1 MALKAGLEIH
11 QQLNSGKLFCNCDSS
26 DNGKDLQ
33 FKRKLH
39 ATSSEL
45 GDVDIAAKTEQIKLF
60 TYYNKSC
67 NCLVYTDE
75 EPPRGPN
82 KDAVIIALQF
92 AKLVG
97 ATVVEEM
104 HFMRKVVVDGSNTSG
119 FQRTGLIATGGKIE
133 YDGKILELD
142 QLCLEEDSCRHGEEN
157 HEYLLDRLGIPL
169 LEITTKP
176 QLNDSNDV
184 QKAAKAIGRLLRACN
199 VKRGL
204 GTIRQDVNVSINNGQ
219 RVELK
224 GFQDLTSMPKV
235 VDNEV
240 KRQTNLNNLKMA
252 EIGETT
258 VVNDCFTKKKDFALA
273 LKIKKWNGILGT
285 KKSPSDN
292 IRMGRELADYA
303 KRAGMKGIM
312 HSDELPAYGIDAEET
327 VQIKNKL
334 QCNKNDAF
342 IMIFGKKEKMVEN
355 AMNLVIERI
364 ETNGVPAEVRKV
376 TPENFTRYL
385 RPMPGAS
392 RMYPE
397 TDISP
402 LKINDIKISKPKT
415 LDERE
420 YELPLNDEESK
431 QLVNR
436 ELDAQFNILNKK
448 YDNPKLISRILLHTL
463 PQLKDEGENI
473 SASDLE
479 KVLDLFKREEIV
491 KEGIPNALI
500 QSSKNEEIEINDDN
514 IEDDV
519 EEFINKLIKEKEV
532 FIKERGMGAVGALMG
547 PVMSEFR
554 GKMDGGAI
562 NKLLIEKIKEIV

>member
-1 MALKAGLEIH
+1 MTLKAGLEIH
-11 QQLNSGKLFCNCDSS
+11 QQLNSGKLFCNCDSN

-82 KDAVIIALQF
+82 KDAVKIALQF

-97 ATVVEEM
+97 AKVVEEM

-133 YDGKILELD
+133 YDDKILELD
-142 QLCLEEDSCRHGEEN
+142 QLCLEEDSCRHGEEK

-169 LEITTKP
+169 IEITTKP
-176 QLNDSNDV
+176 QLKDSGDV

-235 VDNEV
+235 VENEV
-240 KRQTNLNNLKMA
+240 KRQTDLNNLKMA

-258 VVNDCFTKKKDFALA
+258 VVNDCFTKKKEFALA
-273 LKIKKWNGILGT
+273 LKIKEWNGILGT
-285 KKSPSDN
+285 KKSPSN
-292 IRMGRELADYA
+292 HIRMGRELADYA

-327 VQIKNKL
+327 NQIKNKL
-334 QCNKNDAF
+334 QCNNNDAF
-342 IMIFGKKEKMVEN
+342 ILIFGKEKMVEN

-364 ETNGVPAEVRKV
+364 KTNGVPAEVRKV
-376 TPENFTRYL
+376 TQENFTRYL

-397 TDISP
+397 TDIAP
-402 LKINDIKISKPKT
+402 LKINDIIISKPKT

-436 ELDAQFNILNKK
+436 DLDSQFNNLNKM
-448 YDNPKLISRILLHTL
+448 YENPKLISRILLHIL

-479 KVLDLFKREEIV
+479 TVLNLFKNGELV

-500 QSSKNEEIEINDDN
+500 QSSKNEAIEKNSEN
-514 IEDDV
+514 IEDEIED
-519 EEFINKLIKEKEV
+519 FIKKLIKEKEV

-547 PVMSEFR
+547 PVMSKFR

>member
-1 MALKAGLEIH
+1 MTLKAGLEIH
-11 QQLNSGKLFCNCDSS
+11 QQLNSGKLFCNCDSN

-45 GDVDIAAKTEQIKLF
+45 GDVDIAAKTEQVKLF
-60 TYYNKSC
+60 TYHNKSC

-82 KDAVIIALQF
+82 KDAVKIALQF

-97 ATVVEEM
+97 AKVVEEM

-133 YDGKILELD
+133 YDDKILELD
-142 QLCLEEDSCRHGEEN
+142 QLCLEEDSCRHGEEK

-169 LEITTKP
+169 IEITTKP
-176 QLNDSNDV
+176 QLKDSSDV

-235 VDNEV
+235 VENEV
-240 KRQTNLNNLKMA
+240 KRQTDLNNLKMA

-258 VVNDCFTKKKDFALA
+258 VVNDCFTKKKEFALA
-273 LKIKKWNGILGT
+273 LKIKEWNGILGT
-285 KKSPSDN
+285 KKSPSN
-292 IRMGRELADYA
+292 HIRMGRELADYA

-327 VQIKNKL
+327 NQIKNKL
-334 QCNKNDAF
+334 QCNNNDAF
-342 IMIFGKKEKMVEN
+342 IMIFGKEKMVKN

-364 ETNGVPAEVRKV
+364 KTNGVPAEVRKV
-376 TPENFTRYL
+376 TQENFTRYL

-397 TDISP
+397 TDIAP
-402 LKINDIKISKPKT
+402 LKINDIIISKPKT

-436 ELDAQFNILNKK
+436 DLDSQFNNLNKT
-448 YDNPKLISRILLHTL
+448 YENPKLISRILLHIL

-479 KVLDLFKREEIV
+479 TVLNLFKNGELV

-500 QSSKNEEIEINDDN
+500 QSSKNEEIEKNSEN
-514 IEDDV
+514 IEDEIED
-519 EEFINKLIKEKEV
+519 FIKKLVKEKEV

-547 PVMSEFR
+547 PVMSKFR

>member
-1 MALKAGLEIH
+1 MTLKAGLEIH
-11 QQLNSGKLFCNCDSS
+11 QQLNSGKLFCNCDSNDS
-26 DNGKDLQ
+26 GKDLQ
-33 FKRKLH
+33 FKRKLY

-45 GDVDIAAKTEQIKLF
+45 GDVDIAARTEQIKLF

-82 KDAVIIALQF
+82 KDAVKIALQF

-97 ATVVEEM
+97 AKVVEEM

-133 YDGKILELD
+133 YGDKILELD

-176 QLNDSNDV
+176 QLNDSKDV

-235 VDNEV
+235 VENEV
-240 KRQTNLNNLKMA
+240 KRQTNLNNLKIA
-252 EIGETT
+252 KIGETT
-258 VVNDCFTKKKDFALA
+258 IVNDCFTKKKEFALA
-273 LKIKKWNGILGT
+273 LKIEEWNGILGT
-285 KKSPSDN
+285 KSSPSEH

-312 HSDELPAYGIDAEET
+312 HSDELPAYGIDDEET
-327 VQIKNKL
+327 NQIKNKL
-334 QCNKNDAF
+334 QCNSNDAF
-342 IMIFGKKEKMVEN
+342 ILIFGKEKMVEN

-364 ETNGVPAEVRKV
+364 KTSGVPAEVRKV

-397 TDISP
+397 TDIAP
-402 LKINDIKISKPKT
+402 LKINDIKIPKPKT

-420 YELPLNDEESK
+420 HDLPLNDEESK

-436 ELDAQFNILNKK
+436 DLDKQFNNLNKT
-448 YDNPKLISRILLHTL
+448 YENPKLISRILLHIL
-463 PQLKDEGENI
+463 PQLKEEGESI
-473 SASDLE
+473 SSSDLE
-479 KVLDLFKREEIV
+479 KVLRLFNDGAIV
-491 KEGIPNALI
+491 KEGIPKALI
-500 QSSKNEEIEINDDN
+500 QSSKNEIIETKSEN
-514 IEDDV
+514 IEHEI
-519 EEFINKLIKEKEV
+519 EEFISKLIKEKEV